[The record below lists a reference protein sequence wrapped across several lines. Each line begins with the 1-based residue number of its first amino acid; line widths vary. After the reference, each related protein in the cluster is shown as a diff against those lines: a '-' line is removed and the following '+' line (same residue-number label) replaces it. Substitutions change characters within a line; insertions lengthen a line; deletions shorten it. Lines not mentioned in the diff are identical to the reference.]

1 MCTILFILFIY
12 LFIFIYFFFFTVFG
26 VCLGCQKGRGD
37 IIPATLLLATGSTFW
52 SDPRLCMAPLCV
64 LNFLA
69 GTEWPFWWSFG
80 TIFVP
85 YLSLLKVTGVA
96 ILYLP
101 SSFLTTDLDL
111 LIGCSATHS
120 LICLQLHL
128 VPFSTILVAYLSLLR
143 VSEGVGIL
151 YLPSSFLTTDLDLL
165 IGCSATHS
173 LICLQLH
180 LVPFST
186 IFVPYLSL
194 LRVSEGVG
202 ILYLPSSFLT
212 TDLDLLIGCS
222 ATHSLICLQLHLVP
236 FSTIFVPYLSLL
248 RVSEGAGIL
257 YLPSS
262 SLTTDLD
269 LLIGCSATHSLISV
283 FNFMVGTPAAIL
295 VVLWCKITCWP
306 ENYTSIS
313 GSLSSL
319 LSSMD
324 VHYILYI

>member
-1 MCTILFILFIY
+1 
-12 LFIFIYFFFFTVFG
+12 
-26 VCLGCQKGRGD
+26 
-37 IIPATLLLATGSTFW
+37 
-52 SDPRLCMAPLCV
+52 MAPLCV

-85 YLSLLKVTGVA
+85 YLSLLKV
-96 ILYLP
+96 
-101 SSFLTTDLDL
+101 S
-111 LIGCSATHS
+111 
-120 LICLQLHL
+120 
-128 VPFSTILVAYLSLLR
+128 
-143 VSEGVGIL
+143 GVGIL

-248 RVSEGAGIL
+248 RVSEGVGRLYLPSSFLTTDLDLLIGCSATHSLICLQLHLVPFSTIFVPYLSLLRVSEGVGIL

-262 SLTTDLD
+262 FLTTDLD

-306 ENYTSIS
+306 DNYTSIS

-324 VHYILYI
+324 VHYIL

>member
-1 MCTILFILFIY
+1 M
-12 LFIFIYFFFFTVFG
+12 
-26 VCLGCQKGRGD
+26 
-37 IIPATLLLATGSTFW
+37 
-52 SDPRLCMAPLCV
+52 
-64 LNFLA
+64 
-69 GTEWPFWWSFG
+69 
-80 TIFVP
+80 
-85 YLSLLKVTGVA
+85 
-96 ILYLP
+96 
-101 SSFLTTDLDL
+101 
-111 LIGCSATHS
+111 
-120 LICLQLHL
+120 
-128 VPFSTILVAYLSLLR
+128 
-143 VSEGVGIL
+143 GIS

-222 ATHSLICLQLHLVP
+222 ATPSLICLQLHLVP

-248 RVSEGAGIL
+248 RVSEGVGIL

-262 SLTTDLD
+262 FLTTDLD

>member
-1 MCTILFILFIY
+1 MGKLVPAYLLTPVLDLIVRNLAMQASRLMLLGFPWY
-12 LFIFIYFFFFTVFG
+12 LFSSWLWIIVQGCSCVYHTFFFFFFKFIFYRIWSLLRVSER
-26 VCLGCQKGRGD
+26 KGGYYTCYPPSCHWLD
-37 IIPATLLLATGSTFW
+37 LW

-69 GTEWPFWWSFG
+69 GTEWPFWWSLG
-80 TIFVP
+80 TLFVP
-85 YLSLLKVTGVA
+85 YFSLLKVSGVV

-111 LIGCSATHS
+111 
-120 LICLQLHL
+120 
-128 VPFSTILVAYLSLLR
+128 P
-143 VSEGVGIL
+143 
-151 YLPSSFLTTDLDLL
+151 

-236 FSTIFVPYLSLL
+236 FSTIF
-248 RVSEGAGIL
+248 EFA
-257 YLPSS
+257 
-262 SLTTDLD
+262 
-269 LLIGCSATHSLISV
+269 
-283 FNFMVGTPAAIL
+283 
-295 VVLWCKITCWP
+295 
-306 ENYTSIS
+306 
-313 GSLSSL
+313 
-319 LSSMD
+319 
-324 VHYILYI
+324 